1 MNILFCISQ
10 IDYADHIALAYL
22 SAVAKQRG
30 HSTFL
35 CILAHDDLSS
45 RVMETQADVVAY
57 ATNIQGFDE
66 MVAAH
71 KRARAQR
78 NFVSI
83 MGGPHVTFNPDTF
96 AEAGVDAYCIG
107 EGEYAFRDFLDRVAA
122 GQSYDDVPNLITRAG
137 RNPVRA
143 LIADLDEIP
152 FPDRD
157 LTLANTYLAN
167 TEKKTFYATRGC
179 PFGCAYCC
187 NDIYNAMYRG
197 KGKILRRFGVDRILS
212 EIEYVKARYR
222 TEFVKFGDDLFAMH
236 ADDWLAEF
244 AEAYPR
250 RIGLPFNCYL
260 RFDTVDEELLRLLKQ
275 AGCWSV
281 HLSVDSASKHV
292 RDDVLKRRMRNVDI
306 VERLRMIHDAGI
318 NTWVNFMLAAPDSSL
333 EDDLAS
339 IDIGRRGRVT
349 YVSYSTTV
357 PMRGTSLYDYADSRG
372 LIDRDHHTSDMNG
385 CMERSSLT
393 CFSEKDKDI
402 RYNIYLLGAIAA
414 ALPKPLAAP
423 VMGAIRHLPPNR
435 LFRAIRQ
442 KYYRHNIEHRIF
454 KLS

>member
-1 MNILFCISQ
+1 MNVLFCISE

-22 SAVAKQRG
+22 SAVAKERG

-35 CILAHDDLSS
+35 CILSRDDLGK
-45 RVMETQADVVAY
+45 RIAETAADVVAY

-71 KRARAQR
+71 KRARAERQ
-78 NFVSI
+78 FVSI

-96 AEAGVDAYCIG
+96 ASSEVDAYCIG

-122 GQSYDDVPNLITRAG
+122 GQPFDDVANLITAAG
-137 RNPVRA
+137 RNPVRP

-157 LTLANTYLAN
+157 LTLANTHLAH

-197 KGKILRRFGVDRILS
+197 KGKILRRFGVERIIR

-222 TEFVKFGDDLFAMH
+222 TEFVKFGDDLFAMR
-236 ADDWLAEF
+236 ADAWLEEF
-244 AEAYPR
+244 AEKYAP

-260 RFDTVDEELLRLLKQ
+260 RFDTVDAELLRLLKK

-292 RDDVLKRRMRNVDI
+292 RDTVLKRRMRDVDI
-306 VERLRMIHDAGI
+306 VEKLRMIHDAGI
-318 NTWVNFMLAAPDSSL
+318 NTWVNFMLAAPDSTQ

-357 PMRGTSLYDYADSRG
+357 PMQGTSLYDYADSRG
-372 LIDRDHHTSDMNG
+372 LIDHDHHASDMNG
-385 CMERSSLT
+385 CMQRSSLT
-393 CFSEKDKDI
+393 GFSDKDKDI
-402 RYNIYLLGAIAA
+402 RYNIYLLGALAA
-414 ALPKPLAAP
+414 ALPKPLALP
-423 VMGAIRHLPPNR
+423 VEAAIRHLPPNR
-435 LFRAIRQ
+435 LFQAIRR
-442 KYYRHNIEHRIF
+442 KYYLYNIENRIF

>member
-22 SAVAKQRG
+22 SAVAKARG
-30 HSTFL
+30 HETFL
-35 CILAHDDLSS
+35 CILSRDDLSQ
-45 RVMETQADVVAY
+45 RIAETGADVVAY

-71 KRARAQR
+71 KRARAR
-78 NFVSI
+78 RPFVSI
-83 MGGPHVTFNPDTF
+83 MGGPHVTFNPGTF
-96 AEAGVDAYCIG
+96 ETAEVDAFCIG

-122 GQSYDDVPNLITRAG
+122 GRSYDDVPNLITRAG
-137 RNPVRA
+137 RNPVRD

-157 LTLANTYLAN
+157 LTLANTHLAH

-197 KGKILRRFGVDRILS
+197 KGKTLRRFGVDRILD

-222 TEFVKFGDDLFAMH
+222 TEFVKFGDDLFAMK
-236 ADDWLAEF
+236 ADAWLAEF
-244 AEAYPR
+244 AEKYPR
-250 RIGLPFNCYL
+250 RIGVPFNCYL
-260 RFDTVDEELLRLLKQ
+260 RFDTVDAELLRLLKQ

-281 HLSVDSASKHV
+281 HLSVDSASKRV
-292 RDDVLKRRMRNVDI
+292 RDDVLKRRMRDVDI
-306 VERLRMIHDAGI
+306 VEKLRMIHDAGI
-318 NTWVNFMLAAPDSSL
+318 NTWVNFMLAAPESTL
-333 EDDLAS
+333 ADDLAS

-357 PMRGTSLYDYADSRG
+357 PMRGTALYDYAESHG
-372 LIDRDHHTSDMNG
+372 LIDSECHISDMNG
-385 CMERSSLT
+385 CMQRSALN

-402 RYNIYLLGAIAA
+402 RYNIYLLGALAA

-423 VMGAIRHLPPNR
+423 VMAAIRHLPPNR
-435 LFRAIRQ
+435 LFQAIRRR
-442 KYYRHNIEHRIF
+442 YYRHNIEHRIF